1 MSRYLIGI
9 GLYVVF
15 TFVCYLF
22 ATTVTAVELFIYLFT
37 VAHLN
42 LFLVFC
48 LLRIFEAKVES
59 NLFLCGCCS
68 RRHNNVVLS
77 STEEIS
83 SERQKQGSMGF
94 VLEVN

>member
-1 MSRYLIGI
+1 MFIY
-9 GLYVVF
+9 VF
-15 TFVCYLF
+15 TLR
-22 ATTVTAVELFIYLFT
+22 
-37 VAHLN
+37 HLQ
-42 LFLVFC
+42 LFLMYC